1 MYSSDKKRAL
11 CRIVVLRRY
20 FNNQFLMK
28 LYMDNQCLKDNI
40 LKLNQV
46 KSWETVYNN
55 PVIKTLLSFIPVFG
69 TGIDSKI
76 HNILEK
82 QKDKWL

>member
-1 MYSSDKKRAL
+1 M
-11 CRIVVLRRY
+11 
-20 FNNQFLMK
+20 
-28 LYMDNQCLKDNI
+28 KDNI

-69 TGIDSKI
+69 TGIDSEI